1 MSAVI
6 YFIWFARSP
15 HPELFLSMNVHP
27 LLIMVGLTSLRYGNY
42 LGILSAT
49 VASAVFIYAHF
60 LLGRDLVI
68 FFIAWEYYKFLLMFY
83 LAAVILGSFRDHNDQ
98 KISELSGLLSE
109 ADHDLDALT
118 QAQKKSQFVNI
129 ELKKQIVGTEDS
141 ILSLYSLASSLE
153 SLRPEVLY
161 TEVASVLAR
170 FLRVQAV
177 TIYTADKSG
186 HYLRLKISMGH
197 ETTPPRS
204 LRTEDF
210 GYLAEVVIGKQ
221 AYRISA
227 DSDSHSPVFSAPLQ
241 KDGHVIAVIN
251 VDKADFQVV
260 TEYYF
265 NLFKI
270 IVEWVSKSLIR
281 ALEVEESFLEDRYH
295 AHSRVLKLEYFRE
308 RVAEEKK
315 RFNKYGLP
323 YSLLRFKN
331 PAPLMVIS
339 QKLSDC
345 LRQIDVLGYDE
356 QEDELLLLL
365 PLADAQAMDI
375 VKKRIAGC
383 LELVNIVGEG
393 MEL

>member
-1 MSAVI
+1 M
-6 YFIWFARSP
+6 
-15 HPELFLSMNVHP
+15 
-27 LLIMVGLTSLRYGNY
+27 
-42 LGILSAT
+42 
-49 VASAVFIYAHF
+49 
-60 LLGRDLVI
+60 
-68 FFIAWEYYKFLLMFY
+68 
-83 LAAVILGSFRDHNDQ
+83 
-98 KISELSGLLSE
+98 
-109 ADHDLDALT
+109 
-118 QAQKKSQFVNI
+118 
-129 ELKKQIVGTEDS
+129 
-141 ILSLYSLASSLE
+141 
-153 SLRPEVLY
+153 
-161 TEVASVLAR
+161 
-170 FLRVQAV
+170 
-177 TIYTADKSG
+177 
-186 HYLRLKISMGH
+186 
-197 ETTPPRS
+197 
-204 LRTEDF
+204 
-210 GYLAEVVIGKQ
+210 
-221 AYRISA
+221 
-227 DSDSHSPVFSAPLQ
+227 
-241 KDGHVIAVIN
+241 
-251 VDKADFQVV
+251 
-260 TEYYF
+260 
-265 NLFKI
+265 
-270 IVEWVSKSLIR
+270 IR